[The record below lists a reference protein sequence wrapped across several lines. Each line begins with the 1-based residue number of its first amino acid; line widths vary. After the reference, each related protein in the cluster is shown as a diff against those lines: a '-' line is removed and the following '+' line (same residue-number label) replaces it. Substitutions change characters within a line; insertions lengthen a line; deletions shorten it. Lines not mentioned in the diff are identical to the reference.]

1 MSKVLFV
8 YPNSEGYPIIPLGI
22 SVLSGILKHYGHEV
36 VLFDIT
42 FMMPERLDHVAREKT
57 GVVQKV
63 DIEKYWGGRDAIN
76 IEDEFKKKILR
87 FNPDVLAFSI
97 VENNYGYARKL
108 FKIAKGI
115 TKAPIIAG
123 GLFPT
128 VVPDFFIHDKNVDM
142 VCIGEGEHAM
152 LEVANRLDKQQRFD
166 DIQNLIV
173 KTENGEVIHNEL
185 ADYYKWEPLV
195 FQDWDI
201 FDKRHLIKP
210 FMGKMWKTGFFE
222 ISRGCPFNCSYCINK
237 TCQQLFKNL
246 GNYNRKKP
254 IDCAIK
260 EIEHLKKKH
269 SLELIFFNDENFLT
283 MKKDRLEDF
292 CEKYKKKISL
302 PFFIMTRA
310 DSLIDEEKIKQL
322 KNANCVTIGIG
333 VESGTEA
340 MRKSLLN
347 KHIPNSVYEKAFANC
362 HKYGI
367 RTTTNVMIGLPF
379 ETEENIF
386 ETIAFCKKID
396 TMSISLSVFAPYY
409 GTRLRDICIE
419 NGYMED
425 RYYDNISV
433 NYSSILKMPQI
444 SKERLEELYYK
455 FNSLVMNN
463 C

>member
-36 VLFDIT
+36 ALFDIT
-42 FMMPERLDHVAREKT
+42 FMMSERLDHVAREKT
-57 GVVQKV
+57 GVVQTV
-63 DIEKYWGGRDAIN
+63 DVEKYWGGGDAIN

-108 FKIAKGI
+108 FKIAKSI
-115 TKAPIIAG
+115 TDSPIIAG

-128 VVPDFFIHDKNVDM
+128 VVPDFFIQDKNVDM

-152 LEVANRLDKQQRFD
+152 LEVANRLDRQQRFD

-173 KTENGEVIHNEL
+173 KIENGEVIHNKL
-185 ADYYKWEPLV
+185 ADYYKWEPLI

-237 TCQQLFKNL
+237 TCQQIFKNL

-254 IDCAIK
+254 MDSAIK
-260 EIEHLKKKH
+260 EIEHLKTKH

-292 CEKYKKKISL
+292 CEKYKEKINL

-310 DSLIDEEKIKQL
+310 DSLFDEEKIKLL

-333 VESGTEA
+333 VESGNEEI
-340 MRKSLLN
+340 RKRLLN

-362 HKYGI
+362 HKYDI

-386 ETIAFCKKID
+386 ETIAFCKKIN
-396 TMSISLSVFAPYY
+396 TMSISISIFAPYY
-409 GTRLRDICIE
+409 GTRLRDLCVE